1 MSEKNKMWLIGDENP
16 WEEILGEP
24 PKQDYICIKVTII

>member
-1 MSEKNKMWLIGDENP
+1 MIEKGMRTIGDENP

-24 PKQDYICIKVTII
+24 PKQDRFKF